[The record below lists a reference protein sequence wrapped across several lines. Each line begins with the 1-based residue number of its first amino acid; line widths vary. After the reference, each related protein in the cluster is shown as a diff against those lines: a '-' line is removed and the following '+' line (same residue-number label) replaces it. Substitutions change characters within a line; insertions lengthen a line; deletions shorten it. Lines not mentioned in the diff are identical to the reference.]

1 MGVCGCVSVG
11 ADCADGDCRDFKL
24 KTMCNCIEE
33 YNARLRA
40 KKDVPML
47 QIDTNIG
54 PDGTERVSVCGVY
67 KKKLK
72 NKEGKRVLSKTWY
85 KFQIPAKYCPFCGQK
100 YELNLK

>member
-1 MGVCGCVSVG
+1 M
-11 ADCADGDCRDFKL
+11 AYKL
-24 KTMCNCIEE
+24 TTMCNCIEE

-67 KKKLK
+67 KKKLR

-85 KFQIPAKYCPFCGQK
+85 RFQIPAKYCPFCGHK
-100 YELNLK
+100 YELNI

>member
-1 MGVCGCVSVG
+1 
-11 ADCADGDCRDFKL
+11 
-24 KTMCNCIEE
+24 MCNCIEE

-40 KKDVPML
+40 KNDVPML

-67 KKKLK
+67 KKMMKT
-72 NKEGKRVLSKTWY
+72 KEGRKLSKTWY

-100 YELNLK
+100 YELNIKRDELPRR